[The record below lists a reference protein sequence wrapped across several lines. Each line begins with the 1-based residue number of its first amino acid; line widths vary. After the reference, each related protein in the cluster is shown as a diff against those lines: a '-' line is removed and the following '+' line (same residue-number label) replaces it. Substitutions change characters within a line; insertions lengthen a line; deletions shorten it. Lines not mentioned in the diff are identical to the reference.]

1 MAQIYRI
8 DLEPIGRRIE
18 VAGGTNLLE
27 AAQQAGID
35 LVAACGG
42 IGICGTCRIRLV
54 TGQFS
59 PVSLVEEEQL
69 RPEELAAGYRLAC
82 QAEVHSDARVEI
94 PPESLATTQRVQ
106 VEGQDVEID
115 LDPSVFPF
123 DIELDPPGLNDL
135 RSDLTRVN
143 QALGEADYPPVRA
156 DLAVLEPFHSS
167 YANTT
172 GKHDCHPPGGSDYSS
187 GRSTAGG

>member
-1 MAQIYRI
+1 MAPIYRI

-18 VAGGTNLLE
+18 VAAGTNLLE

-42 IGICGTCRIRLV
+42 IGICGTCRVKQV

-69 RPEELAAGYRLAC
+69 RPEELSTGYRLAC

-94 PPESLATTQRVQ
+94 PPESLAATQRMQ
-106 VEGQDVEID
+106 VEGQDVEIT
-115 LDPSVFPF
+115 LDPSVLPF
-123 DIELDPPGLNDL
+123 DVALD
-135 RSDLTRVN
+135 
-143 QALGEADYPPVRA
+143 
-156 DLAVLEPFHSS
+156 
-167 YANTT
+167 
-172 GKHDCHPPGGSDYSS
+172 
-187 GRSTAGG
+187 